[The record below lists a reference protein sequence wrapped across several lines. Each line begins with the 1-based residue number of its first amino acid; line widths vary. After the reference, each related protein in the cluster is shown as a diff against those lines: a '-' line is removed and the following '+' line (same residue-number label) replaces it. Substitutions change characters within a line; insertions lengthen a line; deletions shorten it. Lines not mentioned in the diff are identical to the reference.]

1 MKPFECFLAH
11 ELDEF
16 IAWREN
22 LGLKNRNFRSY
33 LRSFDRHVTHKK
45 ADWDD
50 FTPMFFLELQGRIPG
65 ENRTVNITLSA
76 VHGFFKFLVRR
87 EYLAENPLQDIPPRP
102 ENRFIPFLF
111 APEEVDQLLLLVQ
124 KRIRKKE
131 DGFLRDYTVY
141 MAFLL
146 LARCG
151 LRISEPLRLTVESYR
166 HKERTIYIEKT
177 KFYKDRLVPLP
188 RAVAGEMKNYL
199 VLRHRFAEKG
209 NRYLLPGVLK
219 GRGITSNYI
228 YPIFHQVV
236 RDIGLAQKKQR
247 IGTTTFGSPTV
258 HSLRH
263 SFAVNTLNSI
273 KQRGGNPQNALP
285 VLSAYMGH
293 RKYAYTSLYLKMID
307 AGQRN
312 NLVDFTISHR
322 EAL

>member
-1 MKPFECFLAH
+1 MKPFESFLAH
-11 ELDEF
+11 DLEEY
-16 IAWREN
+16 IAWRES
-22 LGLKNRNFRSY
+22 LGLKNRNFRAF
-33 LRSFDRHVTHKK
+33 LRSFDRHVIHKK

-50 FTPMFFLELQGRIPG
+50 FTPMFFLEFQGRIPG
-65 ENRTVNITLSA
+65 QNRTVNITLSA
-76 VHGFFKFLVRR
+76 VRGFFKFLVRR

-111 APEEVDQLLLLVQ
+111 APQEVDQLLRLVLKQ
-124 KRIRKKE
+124 IRKKE
-131 DGFLRDYTVY
+131 GCFFRDYTVY

-151 LRISEPLRLTVESYR
+151 LRISEPLRLAVDSYR

-188 RAVAGEMKNYL
+188 QAVAVEMNNYL
-199 VLRHRFAEKG
+199 ILRRRLAEEG
-209 NRYLLPGVLK
+209 NHYLLPGILK

-228 YPIFHQVV
+228 YPLFHQVV
-236 RDIGLAQKKQR
+236 KDMGLAQKKQR
-247 IGTTTFGSPTV
+247 IGTTTFGTPTV

-273 KQRGGNPQNALP
+273 KQRGENPQNALP
-285 VLSAYMGH
+285 VLSACMGH
-293 RKYAYTSLYLKMID
+293 RKYAYTALYLKMID
-307 AGQRN
+307 AEQRN

-322 EAL
+322 EEL